1 MAVVNMPISTVM
13 SMKIQTGVNISG
25 FPVYKTVSFSSIKP
39 DAVDADLYAVGS
51 GLAGLQSSP
60 VAGINRVNS
69 GSLVNQ

>member
-1 MAVVNMPISTVM
+1 MAVVNIPGTTVM

-39 DAVDADLYAVGS
+39 DAVDADLYSVGT
-51 GLAGLQSSP
+51 GLAGLQSNP

>member
-1 MAVVNMPISTVM
+1 MAVVNIPGTTVM

-39 DAVDADLYAVGS
+39 DAVDADLYSVGT
-51 GLAGLQSSP
+51 GLAGLQSNP
-60 VAGINRVNS
+60 VAAINRVNS

>member
-1 MAVVNMPISTVM
+1 MAVVNIPGTTVM

-39 DAVDADLYAVGS
+39 DAVDADLYGVGT
-51 GLAGLQSSP
+51 GLAGLQSNP
-60 VAGINRVNS
+60 VAAINRVNT